1 MKVTINGIEYVP
13 KAEVKEPPE
22 GVVGDV
28 VRELVSAIF
37 LYSPNHGRDLWNT
50 LWSVL
55 TRLAP
60 EVSHLAAENPR
71 AALKA
76 VGGDED
82 DE

>member
-60 EVSHLAAENPR
+60 EVAHLAVDDPQ
-71 AALKA
+71 AALVTA
-76 VGGDED
+76 GGED